1 MSAKLGDVADDM
13 ITAVLSRQYGIPSV
27 NLELFQIDASVLRLI
42 PQEVAQKYSVLPLSR
57 VGATLTLAMV
67 DPTNVFAMDDIKFMT
82 GLNVEP
88 VVVAEASMQEAIS
101 KYYGHSR
108 EIDLAS
114 VVVEQSVLETL
125 PTLGANGGITNAD
138 LVSLDSIDFQHSEG
152 VEDVE
157 VVEDNEEIDLTTLS
171 RMSADAPVVRLVN
184 VLLVDALRRGA
195 SDIHV
200 EPYEKEL
207 RIRFRIDG
215 VLYDVMHPPL
225 KLRDALISRVKIMAK
240 LDISEK
246 RLPQDG
252 RIKIKVKVDA
262 RSRELDFRVS
272 TLPTLFGE
280 KVVLRLL
287 DKENLMLDMT
297 KLGFEEASLI
307 KFKRNISKPYGM
319 VLVTGPTGSGKTN
332 TLYSAL
338 QSLNTVDTNIMTAE
352 DPVEFNLVGINQVQM
367 KEQIGLN
374 FAAALRAF
382 LRQDPN
388 IILVGEIRDFETA
401 EIAIKAAL
409 TGHMVLST
417 LHTNDAPST
426 ISRLMNMGIE
436 PFLVA
441 TSVNLIQAQR
451 LIRRVCKDCKQ
462 EHPTPPEALA
472 EIGFSEEETKT
483 LKTYKGK
490 GCTTCNNTGYKG
502 RVGLYEV
509 MEITDEIRELI
520 LIGASALELRR
531 KAIDDGMITLRES
544 GLHKVRAGITT
555 VEEVVRAPFA
565 GTAPKVA
572 AAPTTALPLPAG
584 WNTLAAAPNGE
595 MKFRASGNGAD
606 KAALSVVALSKPVPG
621 YLTAREQRRILGG
634 VSFTDLRRTVID
646 KMIAAGGWVS
656 NDYER
661 EVGGRRVFIVTAQTP
676 ADGRSS
682 DKALYFYFTEVNGR
696 IYSLST
702 EANVQSAERMA
713 AEAEQFIST
722 LH

>member
-1 MSAKLGDVADDM
+1 MSAKLGEILVRENLISPQHLREALDYQREHGGRLGFNLVKLGLISDDM

-27 NLELFQIDASVLRLI
+27 NLDLFNIDPSVLSLI
-42 PQEVAQKYSVLPLSR
+42 PQEVAQKHSVLPLSR

-67 DPTNVFAMDDIKFMT
+67 DPTNVFAMDDVKFMT

-88 VVVAEASMQEAIS
+88 VVVAEGSVQAAIA
-101 KYYGHSR
+101 KYYGSSR
-108 EIDLAS
+108 EIELAS
-114 VVVEQSVLETL
+114 MPSEEVAYQAAKNGSNGS
-125 PTLGANGGITNAD
+125 GAITHDD
-138 LVSLDSIDFQHSEG
+138 LVSLDSIDFDHGQT
-152 VEDVE
+152 EDVE
-157 VVEDNEEIDLTTLS
+157 VLEDNEEIDLSTLS
-171 RMSADAPVVRLVN
+171 KMSEDAPVVRLVN
-184 VLLVDALRRGA
+184 VLLVDSLRRGA

-225 KLRDALISRVKIMAK
+225 KMRDALISRIKIMSK

-252 RIKIKVKVDA
+252 RIKIKVKVDS

-272 TLPTLFGE
+272 TLPCLFGE

-287 DKENLMLDMT
+287 DKQNLMLDMT
-297 KLGFEEASLI
+297 KLGFEPESLL

-352 DPVEFNLVGINQVQM
+352 DPVEFNLPGINQVQM

-374 FAAALRAF
+374 FAAALRSF

-388 IILVGEIRDFETA
+388 IVLVGEIRDFETA

-409 TGHMVLST
+409 TGHLVLST

-451 LIRRVCKDCKQ
+451 LIRRICKDCKQ
-462 EHPTPPEALA
+462 EHQTPPEALI
-472 EIGFSEEETKT
+472 EVGFSAEEAKT

-490 GCTTCNNTGYKG
+490 GCATCNNTGYKG
-502 RVGLYEV
+502 RIGLYEV

-520 LIGASALELRR
+520 LIGASALELRK
-531 KAIDDGMITLRES
+531 KAVEDGMITLRES
-544 GLHKVRAGITT
+544 GLHKIRAGVTT
-555 VEEVVRAPFA
+555 PEEVVRE
-565 GTAPKVA
+565 TVA
-572 AAPTTALPLPAG
+572 
-584 WNTLAAAPNGE
+584 
-595 MKFRASGNGAD
+595 
-606 KAALSVVALSKPVPG
+606 
-621 YLTAREQRRILGG
+621 
-634 VSFTDLRRTVID
+634 
-646 KMIAAGGWVS
+646 
-656 NDYER
+656 
-661 EVGGRRVFIVTAQTP
+661 
-676 ADGRSS
+676 
-682 DKALYFYFTEVNGR
+682 
-696 IYSLST
+696 
-702 EANVQSAERMA
+702 
-713 AEAEQFIST
+713 
-722 LH
+722 

>member
-1 MSAKLGDVADDM
+1 MSAKLGEILVRENLISAQHLREALDYQREHGGRLGYNLVKLGLVTDDM

-27 NLELFQIDASVLRLI
+27 NLDLFQIDESVLRLI
-42 PQEVAQKYSVLPLSR
+42 PQEVAQKYSVIPLSR
-57 VGATLTLAMV
+57 VGASLTLAMV

-88 VVVAEASMQEAIS
+88 VVVAEVSIQQAIA
-101 KYYGHSR
+101 KYYGTSK
-108 EIDLAS
+108 EIELAAVS
-114 VVVEQSVLETL
+114 VDEVVYEGMNGK
-125 PTLGANGGITNAD
+125 GANGGITHAD
-138 LVSLDSIDFQHSEG
+138 LVSLDSIDFETG
-152 VEDVE
+152 RAEDVE
-157 VVEDNEEIDLTTLS
+157 VVEDNEEIDLSTLS
-171 RMSADAPVVRLVN
+171 RMSEDAPVVRLVN

-195 SDIHV
+195 SDIHI

-225 KLRDALISRVKIMAK
+225 KLRDALISRVKIMSK

-252 RIKIKVKVDA
+252 RIKVKVKVDA

-297 KLGFEEASLI
+297 KLGFEPESLV
-307 KFKRNISKPYGM
+307 KFQRNISKPYGM

-338 QSLNTVDTNIMTAE
+338 QSLNTIQTNIMTAE
-352 DPVEFNLVGINQVQM
+352 DPVEFNLMGINQVQM

-388 IILVGEIRDFETA
+388 IVLVGEIRDFETA

-409 TGHMVLST
+409 TGHLVLST

-451 LIRRVCKDCKQ
+451 LIRRVCKDCKR
-462 EHPTPPEALA
+462 EHAMPPEALM
-472 EIGFSEEETKT
+472 EVGFSSDETKK
-483 LKTYKGK
+483 LKTYKGA
-490 GCTTCNNTGYKG
+490 GCSTCNNTGYKG
-502 RVGLYEV
+502 RIGLYEV
-509 MEITDEIRELI
+509 MEVNDEIRELI
-520 LIGASALELRR
+520 LIGASALELRK
-531 KAIDDGMITLRES
+531 KAIEDGMITLRES
-544 GLHKVRAGITT
+544 GLHKIRNGLTT
-555 VEEVVRAPFA
+555 LEEVVRE
-565 GTAPKVA
+565 TVA
-572 AAPTTALPLPAG
+572 
-584 WNTLAAAPNGE
+584 
-595 MKFRASGNGAD
+595 
-606 KAALSVVALSKPVPG
+606 
-621 YLTAREQRRILGG
+621 
-634 VSFTDLRRTVID
+634 
-646 KMIAAGGWVS
+646 
-656 NDYER
+656 
-661 EVGGRRVFIVTAQTP
+661 
-676 ADGRSS
+676 
-682 DKALYFYFTEVNGR
+682 
-696 IYSLST
+696 
-702 EANVQSAERMA
+702 
-713 AEAEQFIST
+713 
-722 LH
+722 

>member
-1 MSAKLGDVADDM
+1 MSAKLGEILVRENLISPQHLRQALDYQREHGGRLGFNLVKLGLVSDDT
-13 ITAVLSRQYGIPSV
+13 ITAILSRQYGIPSV
-27 NLELFQIDASVLRLI
+27 NLELFDIDESVLRLI

-88 VVVAEASMQEAIS
+88 VVVAEASVQQAIS
-101 KYYGHSR
+101 KYYSTTR
-108 EIDLAS
+108 EIELAS
-114 VVVEQSVLETL
+114 VTPDFAVS
-125 PTLGANGGITNAD
+125 GNGSSFSDSD
-138 LVSLDSIDFQHSEG
+138 LVSLDSLDLDHSMAE
-152 VEDVE
+152 EVE
-157 VVEDNEEIDLTTLS
+157 VFEENDEIDLSSLT
-171 RMSADAPVVRLVN
+171 RMSEDAPVVRLVN

-225 KLRDALISRVKIMAK
+225 KMRDALISRIKIMSK

-252 RIKIKVKVDA
+252 RIKIRVKVDS

-287 DKENLMLDMT
+287 DKEKLMLDMT
-297 KLGFEEASLI
+297 NLGFEPDSLV
-307 KFKRNISKPYGM
+307 KFQRNISKPYGM

-338 QSLNTVDTNIMTAE
+338 QSLNTTDTNIMTAE
-352 DPVEFNLVGINQVQM
+352 DPVEFNLPGINQVQM

-374 FAAALRAF
+374 FAAALRSF

-409 TGHMVLST
+409 TGHLVLST

-451 LIRRVCKDCKQ
+451 LIRRICKDCKK
-462 EHPTPPEALA
+462 EHPTPKEALM
-472 EIGFSEEETKT
+472 EIGFTAEEADKMKT
-483 LKTYKGK
+483 FKGR
-490 GCTTCNNTGYKG
+490 GCPSCNDTGYKG
-502 RVGLYEV
+502 RIGLYEV
-509 MEITDEIRELI
+509 MEVTDEIRELI
-520 LIGASALELRR
+520 LIGASALELR
-531 KAIDDGMITLRES
+531 KKSIEDGMITLRES
-544 GLHKVRAGITT
+544 GLQKVRNGVTT
-555 VEEVVRAPFA
+555 LEEVLRE
-565 GTAPKVA
+565 TVA
-572 AAPTTALPLPAG
+572 
-584 WNTLAAAPNGE
+584 
-595 MKFRASGNGAD
+595 
-606 KAALSVVALSKPVPG
+606 
-621 YLTAREQRRILGG
+621 
-634 VSFTDLRRTVID
+634 
-646 KMIAAGGWVS
+646 
-656 NDYER
+656 
-661 EVGGRRVFIVTAQTP
+661 
-676 ADGRSS
+676 
-682 DKALYFYFTEVNGR
+682 
-696 IYSLST
+696 
-702 EANVQSAERMA
+702 
-713 AEAEQFIST
+713 
-722 LH
+722 

>member
-1 MSAKLGDVADDM
+1 MSAKLGEILVRENLISPQHLREALDYQREHGGRLGYNLVKLGLVSDDM

-27 NLELFQIDASVLRLI
+27 NLELFQIDQQVLHLI

-57 VGATLTLAMV
+57 VGASLTLAMV
-67 DPTNVFAMDDIKFMT
+67 DPTNVFAMDDVKFMT

-88 VVVAEASMQEAIS
+88 VVVAEASIQQAIAR
-101 KYYGHSR
+101 YYGTSK
-108 EIDLAS
+108 EIELSAVGTDE
-114 VVVEQSVLETL
+114 VVFEAVSSK
-125 PTLGANGGITNAD
+125 GANGGITHAD
-138 LVSLDSIDFQHSEG
+138 LVSLDTIDFDTDRT
-152 VEDVE
+152 EDVE
-157 VVEDNEEIDLTTLS
+157 VLEDNEEIDLSTLS
-171 RMSADAPVVRLVN
+171 RISEDAPVVRLVN

-215 VLYDVMHPPL
+215 VLYDVMRPPL
-225 KLRDALISRVKIMAK
+225 KMRDALISRVKIMSK

-297 KLGFEEASLI
+297 KLGFEPESLV
-307 KFKRNISKPYGM
+307 KFQRNISKPYGM

-338 QSLNTVDTNIMTAE
+338 QSLNTVQTNIMTAE
-352 DPVEFNLVGINQVQM
+352 DPVEFNLMGINQVQM

-374 FAAALRAF
+374 FAAALRSF

-409 TGHMVLST
+409 TGHLVLST

-451 LIRRVCKDCKQ
+451 LIRRVCKDCKR
-462 EHPTPPEALA
+462 EHPTPPEALM
-472 EIGFSEEETKT
+472 EVGFSAEDAKN

-490 GCTTCNNTGYKG
+490 GCATCNNTGYKG
-502 RVGLYEV
+502 RIGLYEV
-509 MEITDEIRELI
+509 MEVNDDIRELI
-520 LIGASALELRR
+520 LIGASSLELRK
-531 KAIDDGMITLRES
+531 KAIEDGMITLRES
-544 GLHKVRAGITT
+544 GLHKVRAGLTT
-555 VEEVVRAPFA
+555 LDEVVRE
-565 GTAPKVA
+565 TVA
-572 AAPTTALPLPAG
+572 
-584 WNTLAAAPNGE
+584 
-595 MKFRASGNGAD
+595 
-606 KAALSVVALSKPVPG
+606 
-621 YLTAREQRRILGG
+621 
-634 VSFTDLRRTVID
+634 
-646 KMIAAGGWVS
+646 
-656 NDYER
+656 
-661 EVGGRRVFIVTAQTP
+661 
-676 ADGRSS
+676 
-682 DKALYFYFTEVNGR
+682 
-696 IYSLST
+696 
-702 EANVQSAERMA
+702 
-713 AEAEQFIST
+713 
-722 LH
+722 

>member
-1 MSAKLGDVADDM
+1 MSAKLGEILVRENLISPQDLREALEYQRQHGGRLGFNLVKLGLITDDI
-13 ITAVLSRQYGIPSV
+13 ITAVLSRHYGIPSV
-27 NLELFQIDASVLRLI
+27 NLDLFNIDPSVLSLI
-42 PQEVAQKYSVLPLSR
+42 PQEVTQKHSVLPLSR

-67 DPTNVFAMDDIKFMT
+67 DPTNVFAIDDVKFMT

-88 VVVAEASMQEAIS
+88 VVVAEGSVQQAIA
-101 KYYGHSR
+101 KYYGSSR
-108 EIDLAS
+108 EIELAS
-114 VVVEQSVLETL
+114 VSTEEITL
-125 PTLGANGGITNAD
+125 PTSSNGSNGSGAITHDD
-138 LVSLDSIDFQHSEG
+138 LVSLDSIDFETGQT
-152 VEDVE
+152 EDVE
-157 VVEDNEEIDLTTLS
+157 VLEDNEEIDLSTLS
-171 RMSADAPVVRLVN
+171 RMSEDAPVVRLVN
-184 VLLVDALRRGA
+184 VLLVDSLRRGA

-225 KLRDALISRVKIMAK
+225 KMRDALISRIKIMSK

-252 RIKIKVKVDA
+252 RIKIKVKVDS

-287 DKENLMLDMT
+287 DKQNLMLDMT
-297 KLGFEEASLI
+297 KLGFEPESLV
-307 KFKRNISKPYGM
+307 KFQRNISKPYGM

-338 QSLNTVDTNIMTAE
+338 QSLNTVETNIMTAE
-352 DPVEFNLVGINQVQM
+352 DPVEFNLPGINQVQM

-374 FAAALRAF
+374 FAAALRSF

-388 IILVGEIRDFETA
+388 IVLVGEVRDFETA

-409 TGHMVLST
+409 TGHLVLST

-462 EHPTPPEALA
+462 EHQTLLEALI
-472 EIGFSEEETKT
+472 EVGFSAEEAKT

-490 GCTTCNNTGYKG
+490 GCSTCNNTGYKG
-502 RVGLYEV
+502 RIGLYEV

-520 LIGASALELRR
+520 LIGASALELRK

-544 GLHKVRAGITT
+544 GLHKIRAGVTT
-555 VEEVVRAPFA
+555 PEEVVRE
-565 GTAPKVA
+565 TVA
-572 AAPTTALPLPAG
+572 
-584 WNTLAAAPNGE
+584 
-595 MKFRASGNGAD
+595 
-606 KAALSVVALSKPVPG
+606 
-621 YLTAREQRRILGG
+621 
-634 VSFTDLRRTVID
+634 
-646 KMIAAGGWVS
+646 
-656 NDYER
+656 
-661 EVGGRRVFIVTAQTP
+661 
-676 ADGRSS
+676 
-682 DKALYFYFTEVNGR
+682 
-696 IYSLST
+696 
-702 EANVQSAERMA
+702 
-713 AEAEQFIST
+713 
-722 LH
+722 

>member
-1 MSAKLGDVADDM
+1 MSAKLGEILVRENLISAQHLREALDYQREHGGRLGFNLVKLGLVTDDM

-27 NLELFQIDASVLRLI
+27 NLDLFQIDESVLRLI
-42 PQEVAQKYSVLPLSR
+42 PQEVAQKYSVIPLSR

-88 VVVAEASMQEAIS
+88 VVVAEVSIQLAIA
-101 KYYGHSR
+101 KYYGTSR
-108 EIDLAS
+108 EIELAATS
-114 VVVEQSVLETL
+114 AEEPAFERSNGKSSN
-125 PTLGANGGITNAD
+125 GASSGGGAITHAD
-138 LVSLDSIDFQHSEG
+138 LVSLDSIDFDHNDAT
-152 VEDVE
+152 EDVE
-157 VVEDNEEIDLTTLS
+157 VVEDNEEIDLSTLS
-171 RMSADAPVVRLVN
+171 RMSEDAPVVRLVN

-195 SDIHV
+195 SDIHI

-225 KLRDALISRVKIMAK
+225 KLRDALISRVKIMSK

-297 KLGFEEASLI
+297 KLGFEAASLV
-307 KFKRNISKPYGM
+307 KFQRNIARPYGM

-338 QSLNTVDTNIMTAE
+338 QSLNTVQTNIMTAE
-352 DPVEFNLVGINQVQM
+352 DPVEFNLMGINQVQM

-388 IILVGEIRDFETA
+388 IVLVGEIRDFETA

-409 TGHMVLST
+409 TGHLVLST

-451 LIRRVCKDCKQ
+451 LIRRVCKDCKT
-462 EHPTPPEALA
+462 EHKMPPEALM
-472 EIGFSEEETKT
+472 EVGFSADDAKN

-490 GCTTCNNTGYKG
+490 GCSTCNNTGYKG
-502 RVGLYEV
+502 RIGLYEV
-509 MEITDEIRELI
+509 MEVNDDIRELI
-520 LIGASALELRR
+520 LIGASALELRK
-531 KAIDDGMITLRES
+531 KAIEDGMITLRES
-544 GLHKVRAGITT
+544 GLYKIREGLTT
-555 VEEVVRAPFA
+555 LEEVVRE
-565 GTAPKVA
+565 TVA
-572 AAPTTALPLPAG
+572 
-584 WNTLAAAPNGE
+584 
-595 MKFRASGNGAD
+595 
-606 KAALSVVALSKPVPG
+606 
-621 YLTAREQRRILGG
+621 
-634 VSFTDLRRTVID
+634 
-646 KMIAAGGWVS
+646 
-656 NDYER
+656 
-661 EVGGRRVFIVTAQTP
+661 
-676 ADGRSS
+676 
-682 DKALYFYFTEVNGR
+682 
-696 IYSLST
+696 
-702 EANVQSAERMA
+702 
-713 AEAEQFIST
+713 
-722 LH
+722 

>member
-1 MSAKLGDVADDM
+1 MSAKLGEILVRENLISPQHLREALDYQREHGGRLGFNLVKLGLISDDM

-27 NLELFQIDASVLRLI
+27 NLDLFNIDAGVLSLI
-42 PQEVAQKYSVLPLSR
+42 PQEVAQKHHVLPLSR

-67 DPTNVFAMDDIKFMT
+67 DPTNVFALDDVKFMT

-88 VVVAEASMQEAIS
+88 VVVAEGSVQQAIA
-101 KYYGHSR
+101 KYYGTSR
-108 EIDLAS
+108 EIELAS
-114 VVVEQSVLETL
+114 TPSEEVSV
-125 PTLGANGGITNAD
+125 PSNGSNGSGAITHAD
-138 LVSLDSIDFQHSEG
+138 LVSLDSIDFETGQN
-152 VEDVE
+152 EDVE
-157 VVEDNEEIDLTTLS
+157 VLDDNEEIDLSTLS
-171 RMSADAPVVRLVN
+171 RMSEEAPVVRLVN

-225 KLRDALISRVKIMAK
+225 KLRDALISRVKIMSK

-252 RIKIKVKVDA
+252 RIKIKVKVDS

-287 DKENLMLDMT
+287 DKQNLMLDMT
-297 KLGFEEASLI
+297 KLGFESESLT

-338 QSLNTVDTNIMTAE
+338 QSLNTVQTNIMTAE
-352 DPVEFNLVGINQVQM
+352 DPVEFNLPGINQVQM

-374 FAAALRAF
+374 FAAALRSF

-388 IILVGEIRDFETA
+388 IVLVGEIRDFETA

-409 TGHMVLST
+409 TGHLVLST

-451 LIRRVCKDCKQ
+451 LIRRICKDCKQ
-462 EHPTPPEALA
+462 EHQTPFEALF
-472 EIGFSEEETKT
+472 EVGFAGDEAKT
-483 LKTYKGK
+483 NKTYKGK
-490 GCTTCNNTGYKG
+490 ACTTCNNTGYKG
-502 RVGLYEV
+502 RIGLYEV
-509 MEITDEIRELI
+509 MEKTDEIRELI
-520 LIGASALELRR
+520 LI
-531 KAIDDGMITLRES
+531 
-544 GLHKVRAGITT
+544 
-555 VEEVVRAPFA
+555 
-565 GTAPKVA
+565 
-572 AAPTTALPLPAG
+572 
-584 WNTLAAAPNGE
+584 
-595 MKFRASGNGAD
+595 
-606 KAALSVVALSKPVPG
+606 
-621 YLTAREQRRILGG
+621 
-634 VSFTDLRRTVID
+634 
-646 KMIAAGGWVS
+646 
-656 NDYER
+656 
-661 EVGGRRVFIVTAQTP
+661 
-676 ADGRSS
+676 
-682 DKALYFYFTEVNGR
+682 
-696 IYSLST
+696 
-702 EANVQSAERMA
+702 
-713 AEAEQFIST
+713 
-722 LH
+722 